1 MFGSYRRKATRLLHT
16 VPYLQKLG
24 VTCDGLP
31 PLLCKTFA
39 QALVDQLLACGARA
53 PASSLANAS
62 LSLSMGPADQLP
74 CTSKTKLVFQMPPSQ
89 PFGSTGSGA
98 CLGVPA
104 GMSACID
111 RLCEHSSV
119 SVARERTAE
128 LRKWMLRKKDLDE
141 SFDGP
146 AHCKQILAG
155 KPMKL
160 FGEMVEAAGHADV
173 NLVRDIHNGFDLLG
187 EIPSSSV
194 LPKKTT
200 VASLSIEDA
209 CRDPEITSEVYR
221 LTLEERDK
229 GWLTGP
235 FTLADV
241 PETAIVTRRFGVRQA
256 VTTTA
261 TGVAAKICPI
271 DDFTE
276 SLANLSCTCAE
287 TIDPHSVNIIVAGI
301 LKRCRSLRKS
311 GRDARLLLRTIDLRK
326 AYKQLPLS
334 ERLPFGAKPSVQGFC
349 RASGAIW
356 AVGQALLHIHWSVF
370 FDDYVVVASP
380 EEKGHLD
387 LVLRSYF
394 ALIGWETSDEKD
406 AGFKSVAKA
415 LGVEFSLDEI
425 HLGLLRVQNTEARKR
440 ELVSTIE
447 SIVQQGGAH
456 AKELECL
463 RGRLQFAE
471 SQVFG
476 RGPAFLE
483 AVFGFQAREPLVYR
497 LSGTWAASL
506 VMAEKR
512 TFDAAF
518 EGHLAHVVHQNSTSN
533 SKQPW
538 ERSIVNVPSVLPKAF
553 LGRGR
558 LGNVLTHTAAAPVK
572 APSGPSAINLTATG
586 GKLPRKVGPSWIQ
599 RQSDNRHA
607 AVMKWLRIAKEGG
620 DFFGVCARVAEDA
633 EAGLPASLQ
642 ESLGDV
648 FSLKASST
656 LHSRA
661 GPVLRY
667 MAFCW
672 RIREQPFPLSEQ
684 KMYRFVKE
692 YCSGAAPTF
701 ASSFMSSIG
710 FMQYVLEAKVPADCV
725 SSRLAGAVSKL
736 YLEKRKLQQKPPL
749 TASQIRALERIV
761 LGLIPEVRADVD
773 RYAAGCFLYCV
784 FARARYSDMQCS
796 GELAKDIVQG
806 ERGPRG
812 YLEAR
817 VTRSKTSHNLE
828 RKTRYL
834 AMVSPIWGLEQDSW
848 ALAWMEVA
856 GRAGPAWGPD
866 MPLLP
871 SPTDG
876 GQWQKAPMS
885 AQAGARWLRHLLYR
899 AGEDVASV
907 KAVGTHSCKA
917 TLLSWMSKWGASKEI
932 RSILGYHSSANAGTD
947 VIYARDSVSPALREL
962 EEMVSAVAYRRFF
975 PDATRSGMFAES
987 LAARG
992 DAHDKAEVGSDSS
1005 SDRSDD
1011 EEEPDTLEEEKV
1023 VEDSVGDFEPSGC
1036 LRESLEGKAVFRHV
1050 TTRFIH
1056 LVASEE
1062 GTTFKC
1068 GRQITSSYL
1077 ECSAI
1082 PRFLHPI
1089 CRQCF
1094 PEAR

>member
-1 MFGSYRRKATRLLHT
+1 
-16 VPYLQKLG
+16 
-24 VTCDGLP
+24 
-31 PLLCKTFA
+31 
-39 QALVDQLLACGARA
+39 
-53 PASSLANAS
+53 
-62 LSLSMGPADQLP
+62 
-74 CTSKTKLVFQMPPSQ
+74 
-89 PFGSTGSGA
+89 
-98 CLGVPA
+98 
-104 GMSACID
+104 
-111 RLCEHSSV
+111 
-119 SVARERTAE
+119 
-128 LRKWMLRKKDLDE
+128 
-141 SFDGP
+141 
-146 AHCKQILAG
+146 
-155 KPMKL
+155 
-160 FGEMVEAAGHADV
+160 
-173 NLVRDIHNGFDLLG
+173 
-187 EIPSSSV
+187 
-194 LPKKTT
+194 
-200 VASLSIEDA
+200 
-209 CRDPEITSEVYR
+209 
-221 LTLEERDK
+221 
-229 GWLTGP
+229 
-235 FTLADV
+235 
-241 PETAIVTRRFGVRQA
+241 
-256 VTTTA
+256 
-261 TGVAAKICPI
+261 
-271 DDFTE
+271 
-276 SLANLSCTCAE
+276 
-287 TIDPHSVNIIVAGI
+287 
-301 LKRCRSLRKS
+301 
-311 GRDARLLLRTIDLRK
+311 
-326 AYKQLPLS
+326 
-334 ERLPFGAKPSVQGFC
+334 
-349 RASGAIW
+349 
-356 AVGQALLHIHWSVF
+356 
-370 FDDYVVVASP
+370 
-380 EEKGHLD
+380 
-387 LVLRSYF
+387 
-394 ALIGWETSDEKD
+394 
-406 AGFKSVAKA
+406 
-415 LGVEFSLDEI
+415 
-425 HLGLLRVQNTEARKR
+425 
-440 ELVSTIE
+440 
-447 SIVQQGGAH
+447 
-456 AKELECL
+456 
-463 RGRLQFAE
+463 
-471 SQVFG
+471 
-476 RGPAFLE
+476 
-483 AVFGFQAREPLVYR
+483 
-497 LSGTWAASL
+497 
-506 VMAEKR
+506 MAEKR

-553 LGRGR
+553 LGSGR

-586 GKLPRKVGPSWIQ
+586 GKLPRKVGPSWTQ

-607 AVMKWLRIAKEGG
+607 AVMKWLRISKEGG
-620 DFFGVCARVAEDA
+620 DFFGICARVAEDA

-661 GPVLRY
+661 VPVLRY

-701 ASSFMSSIG
+701 ASSFMSSVG

-761 LGLIPEVRADVD
+761 LGLIPEVRTDVD

-806 ERGPRG
+806 EDGPRG

-848 ALAWMEVA
+848 AMAWME
-856 GRAGPAWGPD
+856 
-866 MPLLP
+866 
-871 SPTDG
+871 
-876 GQWQKAPMS
+876 
-885 AQAGARWLRHLLYR
+885 AGARWLRHLLYR
-899 AGEDVASV
+899 AGEDVSLV

-932 RSILGYHSSANAGTD
+932 
-947 VIYARDSVSPALREL
+947 RDSVSPALREL

-1023 VEDSVGDFEPSGC
+1023 IEDSVGDFEPSGC
-1036 LRESLEGKAVFRHV
+1036 LRENLEGKAVFRHV

-1068 GRQITSSYL
+1068 GRQISSSYL
-1077 ECSAI
+1077 ECNAI

>member
-1 MFGSYRRKATRLLHT
+1 
-16 VPYLQKLG
+16 
-24 VTCDGLP
+24 
-31 PLLCKTFA
+31 
-39 QALVDQLLACGARA
+39 
-53 PASSLANAS
+53 
-62 LSLSMGPADQLP
+62 
-74 CTSKTKLVFQMPPSQ
+74 
-89 PFGSTGSGA
+89 
-98 CLGVPA
+98 
-104 GMSACID
+104 
-111 RLCEHSSV
+111 
-119 SVARERTAE
+119 
-128 LRKWMLRKKDLDE
+128 
-141 SFDGP
+141 
-146 AHCKQILAG
+146 
-155 KPMKL
+155 
-160 FGEMVEAAGHADV
+160 
-173 NLVRDIHNGFDLLG
+173 
-187 EIPSSSV
+187 
-194 LPKKTT
+194 
-200 VASLSIEDA
+200 
-209 CRDPEITSEVYR
+209 
-221 LTLEERDK
+221 
-229 GWLTGP
+229 
-235 FTLADV
+235 
-241 PETAIVTRRFGVRQA
+241 
-256 VTTTA
+256 
-261 TGVAAKICPI
+261 
-271 DDFTE
+271 
-276 SLANLSCTCAE
+276 
-287 TIDPHSVNIIVAGI
+287 
-301 LKRCRSLRKS
+301 
-311 GRDARLLLRTIDLRK
+311 
-326 AYKQLPLS
+326 
-334 ERLPFGAKPSVQGFC
+334 
-349 RASGAIW
+349 
-356 AVGQALLHIHWSVF
+356 
-370 FDDYVVVASP
+370 
-380 EEKGHLD
+380 
-387 LVLRSYF
+387 
-394 ALIGWETSDEKD
+394 
-406 AGFKSVAKA
+406 
-415 LGVEFSLDEI
+415 
-425 HLGLLRVQNTEARKR
+425 
-440 ELVSTIE
+440 
-447 SIVQQGGAH
+447 
-456 AKELECL
+456 
-463 RGRLQFAE
+463 
-471 SQVFG
+471 
-476 RGPAFLE
+476 
-483 AVFGFQAREPLVYR
+483 
-497 LSGTWAASL
+497 
-506 VMAEKR
+506 MAEKR

-518 EGHLAHVVHQNSTSN
+518 DGHLAHVVHQNSTSS

-538 ERSIVNVPSVLPKAF
+538 ERSIVNVPSILPSAF
-553 LGRGR
+553 LGKGR

-572 APSGPSAINLTATG
+572 APSGPPAINLTATG
-586 GKLPRKVGPSWIQ
+586 GKLPRKVGPSWVQ

-701 ASSFMSSIG
+701 ASSFMSSVG
-710 FMQYVLEAKVPADCV
+710 FMQYVLEAKVPDDCV

-749 TASQIRALERIV
+749 TASQVRALERIV
-761 LGLIPEVRADVD
+761 LGLMPEVRTDVD

-784 FARARYSDMQCS
+784 FARARFSDMQCS
-796 GELAKDIVQG
+796 GELAKDVVQG
-806 ERGPRG
+806 EDGPRG

-848 ALAWMEVA
+848 AMAWMEVA

-871 SPTDG
+871 SPTEG

-899 AGEDVASV
+899 AGEDVSLV
-907 KAVGTHSCKA
+907 KAAGTHSCKA

-987 LAARG
+987 LAAREE
-992 DAHDKAEVGSDSS
+992 AHDKAEVGSDSS

-1023 VEDSVGDFEPSGC
+1023 VEDSVGEFEPSGC
-1036 LRESLEGKAVFRHV
+1036 LRENLEGKTVFRHV

-1062 GTTFKC
+1062 GTNFKC

-1077 ECSAI
+1077 ECNAT